1 MMNRQTKIVIGASAV
16 VVCVA
21 VAVVIRELS
30 STPAEDE
37 PVAVVSVTKVTPPST
52 NRPARAANGATNVNP
67 KAVAKAAATN
77 AVKKVVRRPVVVE
90 TPWTPAEQKTVD
102 ALQSALDNDD
112 MGGVVAQLKTAAAST
127 NAAMRLKAVESLQWF
142 GEKAVPELT
151 PFMADD
157 DDEVRVAAI
166 DAWTA
171 GVSQMEAGPD
181 KADTVLMG
189 LSVVTDRDQ
198 LGSMVMQ
205 VDDLPDAEKID
216 VLTRVIEGKNEVSA
230 EVAREH
236 YKFWTEEDYTNR
248 EGAQKWLD
256 KQSSPGA
263 DGTDI

>member
-37 PVAVVSVTKVTPPST
+37 PVAQS
-52 NRPARAANGATNVNP
+52 
-67 KAVAKAAATN
+67 
-77 AVKKVVRRPVVVE
+77 KKVEDARIFAQSQNSTRQAMALSKICTQPQPQTSTSNIPPLVIEP
-90 TPWTPAEQKTVD
+90 PWTPAEQKTVD

-166 DAWTA
+166 DAWTV

-181 KADTVLMG
+181 KAATLTLG
-189 LSVVTDRDQ
+189 LGVVTDRDQ

-205 VDDLPDAEKID
+205 VDDLSDAEKID

-256 KQSSPGA
+256 KQSSSGA